1 MTGPEYPEHLAQ
13 LAVFAREVADF
24 AGISLRTVRR
34 WCVRQAPAYALRLA
48 DAAAGVIRGGVFDG
62 WRAQGDTLSGPTG
75 ERYTLADIRAAH
87 WQRQLAQALERENR
101 HLREQIAALTAER
114 DTLRNQPPRVKPCA
128 TRHRRPAPDSRPQYD
143 QTQGR
148 GRSDAAGKSSK

>member
-1 MTGPEYPEHLAQ
+1 MTGAEYSEHLAQ
-13 LAVFAREVADF
+13 LATFAREVADF
-24 AGISLRTVRR
+24 AGLSLRTVRR
-34 WCVRQAPAYALRLA
+34 WCADQAPAYALRLA

-87 WQRQLAQALERENR
+87 WQRQLAQALEHENR

-114 DTLRNQPPRVKPCA
+114 DALQARPTGAKPCA
-128 TRHRRPAPDSRPQYD
+128 PRHWRPATGARPQYD